1 MLIAAGSNV
10 PRYYGSAHVT
20 NYYYVVLYLF
30 LKSAGQFCNYLTTSE
45 NEIETS
51 LFHFFK
57 ILKI

>member
-30 LKSAGQFCNYLTTSE
+30 LKSAGQFCNYLTTS
-45 NEIETS
+45 
-51 LFHFFK
+51 
-57 ILKI
+57 